1 MIVPNFR
8 TTIFAAFKS
17 SHERF
22 RIHII
27 FFHPMMILL
36 SPAKKMHLDPE
47 IPAFVENTEPAF
59 LAEAE
64 YLVKKLKGKSPRS
77 LRNMMNISENL
88 AQLNAERF
96 SRWEPVFEGP
106 KALPAAYVFAGDVY
120 VGLNT
125 PSFSEGDVAF
135 AALHTRILSGL
146 YGALRPTDGIMP
158 YRLEMGTSWKITPA
172 KKNLYAYW
180 QKKVTEHIREAV
192 DQTASDFVLDLSSRE
207 YGDVVNRKAI
217 DLPFV
222 APVFMEEKG
231 GDYKTISYFAKKARG
246 LMANFVVTH
255 RPETKEDLRAFQAEG
270 YTWNDRLSDLSKN
283 KWVYTRKST

>member
-1 MIVPNFR
+1 
-8 TTIFAAFKS
+8 
-17 SHERF
+17 
-22 RIHII
+22 
-27 FFHPMMILL
+27 MMILL
-36 SPAKKMHLDPE
+36 SPAKKMNLEPE
-47 IPAFVENTEPAF
+47 VPDFVENTQPAF

-96 SRWEPVFEGP
+96 SRWEPAFERD

-120 VGLNT
+120 VGLDVA
-125 PSFSEGDVAF
+125 SFSKGDVDF
-135 AALHTRILSGL
+135 ASDRLRILSGL
-146 YGALRPTDGIMP
+146 YGVLRPTDGIMP

-180 QKKVTEHIREAV
+180 QKKITEHIRGAV
-192 DQTASDFVLDLSSRE
+192 ADTTSDFVLDLSSKE
-207 YGDVVNRKAI
+207 YGDAVNPKGI
-217 DLPFV
+217 DVPFI

-246 LMANFVVTH
+246 LMANFAVTH
-255 RPETKEDLRAFQAEG
+255 RLENKVDLRAFQAEG
-270 YTWNDRLSDLSKN
+270 YAWNDRLSDVSKN
-283 KWVYTRKST
+283 KWVFTRKSK